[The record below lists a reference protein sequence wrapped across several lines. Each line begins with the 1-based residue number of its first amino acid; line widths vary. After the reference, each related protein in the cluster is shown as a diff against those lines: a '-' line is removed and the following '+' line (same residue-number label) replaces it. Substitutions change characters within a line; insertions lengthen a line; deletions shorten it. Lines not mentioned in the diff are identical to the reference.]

1 MDINLFAGISF
12 GDICIGRAFGT
23 GFFPVA
29 IITAVIRN
37 QHLAFVQDFLGH
49 RLVSSGD
56 GADIILF
63 RVISRF
69 SFLLGAF
76 PCDETNQQ
84 KEKRFPT
91 HYLSIIDFIGQD
103 LPLHWDGIKD
113 DFILPLRKLAVIFG
127 SNKRILYPILGKL
140 MENSMPKLMKG
151 RTDQSAATDPEK
163 TLQDRENLEGY
174 RAQCPYLL
182 KNSFS

>member
-1 MDINLFAGISF
+1 
-12 GDICIGRAFGT
+12 
-23 GFFPVA
+23 
-29 IITAVIRN
+29 
-37 QHLAFVQDFLGH
+37 
-49 RLVSSGD
+49 
-56 GADIILF
+56 
-63 RVISRF
+63 
-69 SFLLGAF
+69 
-76 PCDETNQQ
+76 
-84 KEKRFPT
+84 
-91 HYLSIIDFIGQD
+91 LSIIDFIGQD